1 MAFIETLKNIIKEG
15 NVIEKEPMNIHSSFK
30 TGGNADYF
38 VSPSSAEETAEI
50 IKAAKKEN
58 IPYLVIGNGSN
69 ILVSDKG
76 IRGVVIQIGKG
87 MAYAE
92 GKDGKYIIGAGTL
105 LSSAASK
112 ICEDGYTG
120 FEFAS
125 GIPGSFGGALY
136 MNAGAYGGEMKDVV
150 KWVKVIDEN
159 LEVKILTNEEMAFGY
174 RKSIATEKK
183 YIITEGCIEL
193 KKGNK
198 EEIAKYSAELNAKRR
213 EKQPLNY
220 PSAGSTFKRPE
231 GYFAGKLIED
241 SGLKGYSVGGACVS
255 EKHAGFVVNKGGA
268 TTEDVL
274 EVIKHCQD
282 VVYEKFGVKL
292 ETEVKIVGEF

>member
-15 NVIEKEPMNIHSSFK
+15 NVIENEPMNTHSSFK

-76 IRGVVIQIGKG
+76 IRGVVIQLGKG

-92 GKDGKYIIGAGTL
+92 GKDGQYIIGAGTL

-112 ICEDGYTG
+112 ICDDGYTG

-136 MNAGAYGGEMKDVV
+136 MNAGAYGGEMKQ
-150 KWVKVIDEN
+150 VIVN
-159 LEVKILTNEEMAFGY
+159 ACVLTSAGEIAVIPADLMELGY
-174 RKSIATEKK
+174 RTSVFAKNQD
-183 YIITEGCIEL
+183 IILSAQLKLEYGNEAVIREYMDEL
-193 KKGNK
+193 K
-198 EEIAKYSAELNAKRR
+198 EQRVS
-213 EKQPLNY
+213 KQPLEY

-231 GYFAGKLIED
+231 GYFAGKLIQD
-241 SGLKGYSVGGACVS
+241 AGLRGFQVGGAQVS
-255 EKHAGFVVNKGGA
+255 EKHCGFVINKDHA
-268 TTEDVL
+268 TATDILSLMEQVSDKVAA
-274 EVIKHCQD
+274 E
-282 VVYEKFGVKL
+282 FGVRL
-292 ETEVKIVGEF
+292 EPEVKIIGEK